1 VGDKPRFELR
11 VTAASEIQNLAVTM
25 ARALEGGQ
33 GKKKCCSS
41 VQEQLT
47 CPLSNMHA
55 ALVCDL
61 HDGFV
66 SSNFFSLISRVNTVA
81 PLKEKTVGTRL
92 SKFKNVFFLGVTGI
106 RIPASAPPRPTAAS
120 ERTDAYARPATA
132 PTGKGPRGWPT
143 PITYSPVPTG
153 GASLGPASRGHALPW
168 CKKVFKDLVGK

>member
-1 VGDKPRFELR
+1 
-11 VTAASEIQNLAVTM
+11 M

-33 GKKKCCSS
+33 DKKCRSS

-47 CPLSNMHA
+47 CPFSNMHA

-61 HDGFV
+61 HDGFG
-66 SSNFFSLISRVNTVA
+66 SSSLFFSLISRVNNRCPVEKKNSRNS
-81 PLKEKTVGTRL
+81 PLKIQQC
-92 SKFKNVFFLGVTGI
+92 FFLEVAGI

-153 GASLGPASRGHALPW
+153 GASLGPASRGHTLPW

>member
-1 VGDKPRFELR
+1 
-11 VTAASEIQNLAVTM
+11 
-25 ARALEGGQ
+25 
-33 GKKKCCSS
+33 
-41 VQEQLT
+41 
-47 CPLSNMHA
+47 MHA

-66 SSNFFSLISRVNTVA
+66 SSKFFSLISRVNTVA
-81 PLKEKTVGTRL
+81 PLKEKNSRN
-92 SKFKNVFFLGVTGI
+92 SPPKIQQCFFFLGVTEI

-132 PTGKGPRGWPT
+132 PTSKAPRGWPT

-153 GASLGPASRGHALPW
+153 GASLGPASRGHTLPW